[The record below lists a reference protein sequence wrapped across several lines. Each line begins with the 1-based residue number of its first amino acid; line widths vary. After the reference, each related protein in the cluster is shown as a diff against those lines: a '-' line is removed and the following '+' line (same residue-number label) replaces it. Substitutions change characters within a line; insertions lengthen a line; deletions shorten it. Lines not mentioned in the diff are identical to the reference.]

1 LKRRIRVIIFMC
13 KKTRK
18 LLTEE
23 VLAVQYGKVVIC
35 GVDTSTLPVLSE
47 AQKRELLQSAREG
60 SVSDRERLI
69 NGNLRLVLSVI
80 KRFQGRGENPDDL
93 FQIGCIG
100 LIKAIDNFDISQ
112 NVRFSTYA
120 VPMIIG
126 EIRRYLRDNSYVRV
140 SRSIKDMAYRSMQAK
155 EKLTAKLGREPTV
168 NEIAS
173 ELNTPRHD
181 IVLALESVVEP
192 MSLYE
197 PVFSDSGDTVFVLD
211 QVGDKT
217 SEESWVD
224 EISFKEAM
232 KNLSERE
239 KRILKLR
246 FIYGKTQME
255 VSREI
260 GISQAQVSRLEKG
273 VIDKIKS

>member
-1 LKRRIRVIIFMC
+1 MC

-120 VPMIIG
+120 VPMSI
-126 EIRRYLRDNSYVRV
+126 IRRKYYS
-140 SRSIKDMAYRSMQAK
+140 
-155 EKLTAKLGREPTV
+155 
-168 NEIAS
+168 
-173 ELNTPRHD
+173 
-181 IVLALESVVEP
+181 
-192 MSLYE
+192 SLKFRYC
-197 PVFSDSGDTVFVLD
+197 
-211 QVGDKT
+211 
-217 SEESWVD
+217 
-224 EISFKEAM
+224 
-232 KNLSERE
+232 
-239 KRILKLR
+239 
-246 FIYGKTQME
+246 
-255 VSREI
+255 
-260 GISQAQVSRLEKG
+260 
-273 VIDKIKS
+273 